1 MLAKQLTN
9 QDVKPGALLLVLLE
23 PPSPLEEE
31 FNDWYDYEHF
41 PQRLGTPG
49 FISGQRWVAIHGWP
63 RYLARYTL
71 ENYAIFKSA
80 EYRAISGANN
90 SPWSKRLLPRT
101 IGRQRLAA
109 QVLSQKVSSQTP
121 ISLGLI
127 LWRLDDPDLSAERVF
142 QAGHVISDMPDVI
155 EYQWAQTE
163 GLLVCIL
170 GFDHLKAPAELATL
184 TRLAGVGA
192 STLNVYVRYTRG

>member
-1 MLAKQLTN
+1 MITAHLTN
-9 QDVKPGALLLVLLE
+9 QDAEPGALLLVLLE

-41 PQRLGTPG
+41 PQRLSTPG

-71 ENYAIFKSA
+71 THSAVFDSA
-80 EYRAISGANN
+80 EYQAISGSNN
-90 SPWSKRLLPRT
+90 SPWSKRILPRT

-109 QVLSQKVSSQTP
+109 QVLSQKASSRTSV
-121 ISLGLI
+121 SLGLI
-127 LWRLDDPDLSAERVF
+127 TWPLDDPTLSADVID
-142 QAGHVISDMPDVI
+142 QASRFVSALPGVI

-163 GLLVCIL
+163 ELLIYVL
-170 GFDHLKAPAELATL
+170 GFDHVQTPENLAS
-184 TRLAGVGA
+184 LARIGEVGA
-192 STLNVYVRYTRG
+192 SKLNVYVRYAR

>member
-1 MLAKQLTN
+1 MITSKST
-9 QDVKPGALLLVLLE
+9 DHYVESGALLLVLLE
-23 PPSPLEEE
+23 PPSLLEEE

-41 PQRLGTPG
+41 PQRLSTPG
-49 FISGQRWVAIHGWP
+49 FINGQRWVAIHGWP

-71 ENYAIFKSA
+71 ENYAIFDSA

-90 SPWSKRLLPRT
+90 SPWSKRILPRT

-109 QVLSQKVSSQTP
+109 QMLSQKASNRTA

-127 LWRLDDPDLSAERVF
+127 TWPLDDPDLAAEIMTQASVFVSALP
-142 QAGHVISDMPDVI
+142 GVI

-163 GLLVCIL
+163 GLLVYVL
-170 GFDHLKAPAELATL
+170 GFDHVQTPDMLAS
-184 TRLAGVGA
+184 LARIGDVGA
-192 STLNVYVRYTRG
+192 SKLNVYVRYTR